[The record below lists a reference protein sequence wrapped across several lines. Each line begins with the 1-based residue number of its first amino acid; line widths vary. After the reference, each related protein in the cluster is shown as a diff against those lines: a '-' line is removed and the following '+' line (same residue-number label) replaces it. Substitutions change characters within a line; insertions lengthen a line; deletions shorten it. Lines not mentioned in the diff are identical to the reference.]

1 MRTNPEPGRSTM
13 KSGAEGEV
21 SSVTS
26 WQTFH
31 NYQGKQGGEIDT
43 FGAAIHDSRPRGVAR
58 ATRAREDS
66 AVQGV
71 SATQSPVLAPAG
83 RPPSR
88 PG

>member
-1 MRTNPEPGRSTM
+1 M

-26 WQTFH
+26 WQTIH
-31 NYQGKQGGEIDT
+31 NYQGRQGGEIDT

-66 AVQGV
+66 AGLGV
-71 SATQSPVLAPAG
+71 SSTPSPALVLAG
-83 RPPSR
+83 RPPS
-88 PG
+88 PPE